1 MAVPFN
7 LPDEQIE
14 ASATAASGSS
24 SAANTTPSSPSHLAP
39 QANVQQPQPHISTI
53 NNETLVQAFYE
64 ALCRCSQGK
73 KKYEK
78 VIKKIIEFKGQ
89 IF

>member
-7 LPDEQIE
+7 LPDDQVE

-24 SAANTTPSSPSHLAP
+24 SVANTTPSSPAHP
-39 QANVQQPQPHISTI
+39 QPNVQQPQIPAI

-73 KKYEK
+73 QKFLG
-78 VIKKIIEFKGQ
+78 V
-89 IF
+89 